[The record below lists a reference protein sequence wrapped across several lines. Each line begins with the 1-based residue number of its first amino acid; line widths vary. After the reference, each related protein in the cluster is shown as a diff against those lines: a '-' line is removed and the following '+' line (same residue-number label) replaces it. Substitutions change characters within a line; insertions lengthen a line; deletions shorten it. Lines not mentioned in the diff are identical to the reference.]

1 MHSFHKTTQDQVQIA
16 DVDQT
21 EQGTLEEQQQLAAKP
36 TDLLLEEGNL
46 IEGKSVESKVAE
58 DLPHPESKSEQ
69 TDMQLTSVS
78 KTETQLSSR
87 EENRVDSVSG
97 FATDQQTLDQ
107 RPAAMASNQ
116 FVPDA
121 CSPNSQ
127 GNPIVSMPVLDASTE
142 TNPLS
147 PFVPKRDSMQE
158 KRPASDLIQFGDK
171 VEPYV
176 NAEATALVPKECVGA
191 ATPSEEVQLTEE
203 TNQEKAMERSLSN
216 ARQPSVESE
225 NSVVCVH
232 FYIYHDFPL
241 NKINQ

>member
-21 EQGTLEEQQQLAAKP
+21 EKLTLEEQQQLAAKP
-36 TDLLLEEGNL
+36 TDLLLEEGNAT
-46 IEGKSVESKVAE
+46 KSVDSQLAE

-69 TDMQLTSVS
+69 TDIQLASAS

-107 RPAAMASNQ
+107 RPAAMTSNQ
-116 FVPDA
+116 FVTDV
-121 CSPNSQ
+121 CSPDSQ
-127 GNPIVSMPVLDASTE
+127 GNPLVSLPVLDASTE

-147 PFVPKRDSMQE
+147 PFVPKRNSMQE
-158 KRPASDLIQFGDK
+158 KRPTSDLIQFGDK
-171 VEPYV
+171 AEPYV
-176 NAEATALVPKECVGA
+176 NREGTALVSKECVGA
-191 ATPSEEVQLTEE
+191 ATPSEEVQPMEE

-216 ARQPSVESE
+216 ARQPSLESE